1 MFSVFGIGEEGGLII
16 FTKTGKSRIAKFLKK
31 KGGLVEGGVYKI
43 NTLVS
48 VFN

>member
-31 KGGLVEGGVYKI
+31 KGGVGLVEGGGG
-43 NTLVS
+43 L
-48 VFN
+48 